1 MALQLNIIG
10 ALLKNI
16 TDPVVS
22 YFNTRQELKSKE
34 RIRKIELDDALHT
47 RRVEL
52 IKQGL
57 TADMNWEMEFAKQAV
72 GSWKDEY
79 TLIVVS
85 IPAVLAFV
93 KFETANYVFDGAAI
107 VKAGF
112 TALAETPLWY
122 QTVLISLFLATVG
135 IRWFRRTQSD
145 T

>member
-1 MALQLNIIG
+1 MALQFNVIG

-16 TDPVVS
+16 TDPVVA

-34 RIRKIELDDALHT
+34 RIRKIELDDAIHQ
-47 RRVEL
+47 RKVEL
-52 IKQGL
+52 IKEGL
-57 TADMNWEMEFAKQAV
+57 TADMNWEMEFAKQAQS
-72 GSWKDEY
+72 SWKDEY

-93 KFETANYVFDGAAI
+93 KTSWLDGPAI
-107 VKAGF
+107 VKQGF
-112 TALAETPLWY
+112 TALAETPFWY

-135 IRWFRRTQSD
+135 IRWYRRSLSD